1 MSEDSVSQE
10 NSVTEIVAEVPTAVQ
25 IVCPDA
31 ENGKYKFDTHAFE
44 EIIEKN
50 QVEDLP
56 VVVVS
61 VAGAFRKGKSFLL
74 NFIVRYLS
82 SEDKNNWLG
91 GDDEPL
97 EGFSWKNG
105 SDRDTTGIL
114 LWSEVFKVERED
126 GKQVA
131 VMLMD
136 TQGAFDGESSMREC
150 VTIFALST
158 MVSSVQIYNLSQQ
171 IQEDD
176 LQHLGLFTE
185 YGRMAK
191 GESELKPFQ
200 ALKFLVRD
208 WSYPYD
214 HPYGDEGG
222 ASLLQ
227 KRLKISEDKHED
239 LKEVRQHIH
248 SCFEDISCYLMP
260 HPGLNVAT
268 DRNFNGSLNNI
279 RTEFKQHINN
289 FVPSLFGPKDIKVK
303 SINGSEVTCRE
314 IIDYFV
320 SYMKVYNK
328 DDLPKPKSMLH
339 ATAEVSNLNLVKKFR
354 DVYKDEMEKLFEKI
368 PYMSHENLIKENE
381 KINNKI
387 FTEFDETKKLGSTEF
402 VATFKSQLEN
412 EMNETFVGYRDR
424 NDKNLAENSRST
436 LWYLIILIGVLYILA
451 CVFSY
456 ISIPYLPISSF
467 INYVFYISVLSL
479 FTWCVCKV
487 LDKQPNLTNKI
498 DECSKFAY
506 ENVLAIAVSAFV
518 GYCIKL
524 YYERQL
530 PQKKDQKKAK
540 AD

>member
-1 MSEDSVSQE
+1 MSQDPVLQE
-10 NSVTEIVAEVPTAVQ
+10 NSVTEIIKSTPSAIQ
-25 IVCPDA
+25 IVCPDE
-31 ENGKYKFDTHAFE
+31 ENGKYKFDKQAFE
-44 EIIEKN
+44 ELIKN
-50 QVEDLP
+50 NGVEDLP

-82 SEDKNNWLG
+82 SENKNDWLG
-91 GDDEPL
+91 ADDEPL

-114 LWSEVFKVERED
+114 LWSEIFKVEKED
-126 GKQVA
+126 GKKVA

-158 MVSSVQIYNLSQQ
+158 MVSSLQIYNLSQQ
-171 IQEDD
+171 VQEDD

-191 GESELKPFQ
+191 GESDLKPFQ
-200 ALKFLVRD
+200 SLKFLVRD

-227 KRLKISEDKHED
+227 KRLKVTEEKHED

-289 FVPSLFGPKDIKVK
+289 FVPSLFDPQDMKVK
-303 SINGSEVTCRE
+303 SINGSEVTCKE
-314 IIDYFV
+314 IVDYFM
-320 SYMKVYNK
+320 SYMNVYNK
-328 DDLPKPKSMLH
+328 DDLPKPKSMLQ
-339 ATAEVSNLNLVKKFR
+339 ATAEVSNLNLVKKCR
-354 DVYKDEMEKLFEKI
+354 DAYKDRMEKLFENIK
-368 PYMSHENLIKENE
+368 YMNPEKLTKEHE
-381 KINNKI
+381 KIKGKI
-387 FTEFDETKKLGSTEF
+387 LSEFDETKKLGNTEF
-402 VATFKSQLEN
+402 VATYKLQLEN
-412 EMNETFVGYRDR
+412 EIKESFVGYNDR
-424 NDKNLAENSRST
+424 NDKNLAENTRGT
-436 LWYLIILIGVLYILA
+436 LFMLVILSVVLYVLGGM
-451 CVFSY
+451 FSF
-456 ISIPYLPISSF
+456 ISIPYFPISSV
-467 INYVFYISVLSL
+467 INTLFYACVSSL
-479 FTWCVCKV
+479 LLWCVCKV
-487 LDKQPNLTNKI
+487 LDKHHKMTNLI
-498 DECSKFAY
+498 DEGSKYAY
-506 ENVLAIAVSAFV
+506 ENVLILAVSV
-518 GYCIKL
+518 VWCYIL
-524 YYERQL
+524 
-530 PQKKDQKKAK
+530 KKIMESQQPKKKAK